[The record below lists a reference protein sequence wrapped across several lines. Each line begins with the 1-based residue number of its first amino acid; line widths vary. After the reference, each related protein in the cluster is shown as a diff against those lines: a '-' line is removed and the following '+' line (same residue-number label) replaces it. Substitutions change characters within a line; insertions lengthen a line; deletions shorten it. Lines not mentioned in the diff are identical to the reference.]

1 MARKMKNINGT
12 NWSLLIWSSVLL
24 FFIIHLV
31 FNDLGLVKMF
41 ELKSK
46 RNELIAEIQKL
57 ELEIIEQTENSNR
70 LKYDYE
76 YIENIARK
84 RFRMVKKGE
93 KVYRVRDERTIK

>member
-1 MARKMKNINGT
+1 MARKVKNINDT
-12 NWSLLIWSSVLL
+12 NWSLLIWSSAFM

-57 ELEIIEQTENSNR
+57 ELEIIEQTETSNR

>member
-57 ELEIIEQTENSNR
+57 ELEIIEQTETSNR